1 VIKIL
6 FCGDFAPCGKYERLV
21 ERYPNKIFG
30 DALELI
36 KTADIS
42 FVNLECV
49 LTDKSNNKIFKKG
62 PNLKASG
69 KCVKALK
76 NFTVVGLA
84 NNHILDYGEQG
95 LSDTLLNCK
104 NNNIQTVGVETNC
117 SDNKRVFYKETRGVI
132 VAIIAV
138 AEKEFNFISDSSA
151 EVNIVDPIDTSYQIK
166 EAKEKADVVIVT
178 IHGGN
183 EYFPYPNPQYRK
195 LCRYFVDLG
204 VNAVICHHPH
214 VPGAHELYKGAPIFY
229 SLGNFIFDAKQKPEG
244 WDYGYMVELCFNK
257 TDCTLSSFKILPYV
271 QSVDNLGVRMLKAA
285 EKNVFLSSV
294 DNLRKILENEKTW
307 LKEWKEFA
315 TNKHKYVLIDN
326 YSPIL
331 IRGIGTLG
339 EILPLHKYFVN
350 RFNIK
355 SKINISRCSSH
366 QELLKFALEERF
378 KDYQ

>member
-1 VIKIL
+1 M
-6 FCGDFAPCGKYERLV
+6 
-21 ERYPNKIFG
+21 N
-30 DALELI
+30 
-36 KTADIS
+36 
-42 FVNLECV
+42 
-49 LTDKSNNKIFKKG
+49 
-62 PNLKASG
+62 
-69 KCVKALK
+69 
-76 NFTVVGLA
+76 
-84 NNHILDYGEQG
+84 
-95 LSDTLLNCK
+95 
-104 NNNIQTVGVETNC
+104 
-117 SDNKRVFYKETRGVI
+117 
-132 VAIIAV
+132 
-138 AEKEFNFISDSSA
+138 
-151 EVNIVDPIDTSYQIK
+151 
-166 EAKEKADVVIVT
+166 
-178 IHGGN
+178 
-183 EYFPYPNPQYRK
+183 RK
-195 LCRYFVDLG
+195 V
-204 VNAVICHHPH
+204 
-214 VPGAHELYKGAPIFY
+214 
-229 SLGNFIFDAKQKPEG
+229 